1 MPGGDSG
8 QMESGLE
15 RTLLSM
21 FISCE
26 VTCFRNLMA
35 MAGAVR
41 REEAGWSERRRNL
54 GDDDHPE
61 VFRRPPGGGGHH
73 LMPSVVFLTG

>member
-1 MPGGDSG
+1 MNGVPGGDSG
-8 QMESGLE
+8 QMEFGLG

-21 FISCE
+21 LISCE
-26 VTCFRNLMA
+26 VTCFRNLIA

-41 REEAGWSERRRNL
+41 REKAGRSERRRNL

-61 VFRRPPGGGGHH
+61 VFGRPPGVGGI
-73 LMPSVVFLTG
+73 SIT